1 MPTLSMWVYVEKPL
15 VLNESEAVELIDL
28 ADREN
33 RVLMVGHLLQSHPV
47 FGRLKELVKCGELG
61 RIDYSYFNR
70 LNLGNIRREENILW
84 PFAPH
89 DISMILALAGEEPG
103 LEPLKREWVHF
114 LESIKEG
121 GSPITDGREGLRVL
135 KVLKAAQ
142 DALDNPP
149 TRVFNT
155 AVKGGTRH
163 VPIFLP
169 LKPRLS
175 RMMSK
180 SAPARKAGISRAS
193 WAIPASAKT
202 ATSAGMGFATDKN
215 RMVLTTKGHEGW
227 NLMSDRNG

>member
-1 MPTLSMWVYVEKPL
+1 MVPTLSMWVYVEKPL

-70 LNLGNIRREENILW
+70 LNLGKIRREENILW

-103 LEPLKREWVHF
+103 SEPLKREWVHF
-114 LESIKEG
+114 LESIKDG

-155 AVKGGTRH
+155 AVKRGDTTRSYFFAPETAFIEDD
-163 VPIFLP
+163 VEIGAGA
-169 LKPRLS
+169 KS
-175 RMMSK
+175 RHF
-180 SAPARKAGISRAS
+180 SR
-193 WAIPASAKT
+193 ILGDT
-202 ATSAGMGFATDKN
+202 RIGENGN
-215 RMVLTTKGHEGW
+215 IG
-227 NLMSDRNG
+227 RNGVRNG